1 VLVYYF
7 ERFLT
12 EYEGRFEKEYGYF
25 RPVIEVFVR
34 EVLRL
39 LVDRG
44 LLSPEWVERAAD
56 LERGGVCPGL
66 TASAVVRSDKSASL
80 DSARRILSS

>member
-1 VLVYYF
+1 M
-7 ERFLT
+7 T
-12 EYEGRFEKEYGYF
+12 EGGVDWAGIFHRIPRRDDGQLA
-25 RPVIEVFVR
+25 EVFAR

-56 LERGGVCPGL
+56 LERGGACPGL
-66 TASAVVRSDKSASL
+66 TASAAVRSDKSASL